1 MLIWIYGDYIFISNL
16 YFPRSHHLHARWV
29 LYLAVLTIL
38 QLQEL
43 SVCCQRG
50 TASPGTDYKTL
61 IQRLPVDR
69 RVKSTNTYI
78 QVLRKALVDTE
89 NNGCFQWTTL
99 WGCYIMGRFI
109 MISWPP
115 SILGTKA
122 CNPGESSYT
131 LLRSIILERGVPPG
145 SPNPDLISDPNIT
158 FSTTH
163 FQTLPLQHYVIIT
176 WVTTATTNTSLKLFP
191 IGIFLFLSPHLW
203 LNTIQSQ
210 IKMSKSLPVSRLS
223 LFQAPR
229 KSGLQT

>member
-1 MLIWIYGDYIFISNL
+1 MQYKHVNLNLWWLYL
-16 YFPRSHHLHARWV
+16 YFKFVFSPLTSSPWA

-78 QVLRKALVDTE
+78 QVLRKGLVDTE

-99 WGCYIMGRFI
+99 RGCYIMGRFLV
-109 MISWPP
+109 ISWPP

-122 CNPGESSYT
+122 CNRGEYSYT

-145 SPNPDLISDPNIT
+145 SPNPDPISDPNIS

-163 FQTLPLQHYVIIT
+163 FQTLPLHHYVIIT
-176 WVTTATTNTSLKLFP
+176 WVTTATTNTS
-191 IGIFLFLSPHLW
+191 
-203 LNTIQSQ
+203 
-210 IKMSKSLPVSRLS
+210 
-223 LFQAPR
+223 
-229 KSGLQT
+229 

>member
-16 YFPRSHHLHARWV
+16 YFPRSHHLHARWA

-78 QVLRKALVDTE
+78 QVLRKALEDTE

-99 WGCYIMGRFI
+99 RGCYIMGRFL

-122 CNPGESSYT
+122 CNPGEYSYT

-145 SPNPDLISDPNIT
+145 SPNPDPISDPNIS
-158 FSTTH
+158 FSTTI
-163 FQTLPLQHYVIIT
+163 FRPCLYNIT
-176 WVTTATTNTSLKLFP
+176 SSLL
-191 IGIFLFLSPHLW
+191 
-203 LNTIQSQ
+203 
-210 IKMSKSLPVSRLS
+210 
-223 LFQAPR
+223 
-229 KSGLQT
+229 GLQRQQQILLKNYFQSAYFSFFPLICDWLQYKVRSKWANLYPFRD

>member
-50 TASPGTDYKTL
+50 TASPGTGYKTL

-89 NNGCFQWTTL
+89 NKGCFQWTTL
-99 WGCYIMGRFI
+99 RRCYIMGRFL
-109 MISWPP
+109 MILWPP
-115 SILGTKA
+115 STLGTEA
-122 CNPGESSYT
+122 CNPGEYSYT

-145 SPNPDLISDPNIT
+145 SPNPDPISDPNIT

-176 WVTTATTNTSLKLFP
+176 WVTTATTNTS
-191 IGIFLFLSPHLW
+191 
-203 LNTIQSQ
+203 
-210 IKMSKSLPVSRLS
+210 
-223 LFQAPR
+223 
-229 KSGLQT
+229 

>member
-16 YFPRSHHLHARWV
+16 YFSRSHHLHARWA

-50 TASPGTDYKTL
+50 TASPGTDYKTF

-89 NNGCFQWTTL
+89 NKGCFQWTTL
-99 WGCYIMGRFI
+99 RGCYIMGRFL

-122 CNPGESSYT
+122 CNPGEYSYT
-131 LLRSIILERGVPPG
+131 LLRRGVPPG
-145 SPNPDLISDPNIT
+145 SPNPDPISDSNIT

-176 WVTTATTNTSLKLFP
+176 WVTTATTNTS
-191 IGIFLFLSPHLW
+191 
-203 LNTIQSQ
+203 
-210 IKMSKSLPVSRLS
+210 
-223 LFQAPR
+223 
-229 KSGLQT
+229 